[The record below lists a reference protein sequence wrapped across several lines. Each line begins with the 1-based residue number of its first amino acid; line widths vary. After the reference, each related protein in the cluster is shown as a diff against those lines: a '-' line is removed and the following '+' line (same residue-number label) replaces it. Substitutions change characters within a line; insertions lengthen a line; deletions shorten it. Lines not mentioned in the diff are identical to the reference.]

1 MDMSNL
7 ITTSSVLLTD
17 LHGSSMVELAA
28 EIAWKSPRITT
39 AMTAKIA
46 RNQTDLRIH
55 DVFRVVDS
63 TTGAPPAPSAICPTL
78 CAPTQVMMPFWFPKL
93 TEPFER

>member
-1 MDMSNL
+1 
-7 ITTSSVLLTD
+7 
-17 LHGSSMVELAA
+17 MVELAA

-55 DVFRVVDS
+55 DVFVWFS
-63 TTGAPPAPSAICPTL
+63 TGGAPGPVSHCPTL
-78 CAPTQVMMPFWFPKL
+78 RAPTSGDAVLVSEAK
-93 TEPFER
+93 TGPFER

>member
-1 MDMSNL
+1 
-7 ITTSSVLLTD
+7 
-17 LHGSSMVELAA
+17 MVELAA

>member
-1 MDMSNL
+1 
-7 ITTSSVLLTD
+7 
-17 LHGSSMVELAA
+17 MVELAA

-55 DVFRVVDS
+55 DVFRVVTVS
-63 TTGAPPAPSAICPTL
+63 HLPHLMRAYPSDDAVLVSEAKRAFRLVKKTPM
-78 CAPTQVMMPFWFPKL
+78 V
-93 TEPFER
+93 R